1 MNWQYMQ
8 LETIARQR
16 HETLMHEAEAERL
29 AALLRARR
37 KTEERR
43 SDPVDKPAWATTR
56 WLGLPRHA
64 S

>member
-1 MNWQYMQ
+1 MNWQYLQ

-16 HETLMHEAEAERL
+16 YETLMHEAEAERL

-37 KTEERR
+37 KTERR
-43 SDPVDKPAWATTR
+43 KPSADKPAWETTQ